1 MDSKKDIIKIEY
13 NDSLIAIIIPAD
25 YKNDG
30 GIDFFTPN
38 DFSQQLAYMKHPK
51 GHIIE
56 PHVHNVVVREVHYT
70 KETLIIRN
78 GSVRVDLYD
87 NNRDYLESR
96 ILGKGDIILL
106 NDGGHGFKALDD
118 LEMIEIKQGPY
129 AEIMTKPV
137 SLEFRKK
144 RSYIN
149 NYQGEHYGI

>member
-1 MDSKKDIIKIEY
+1 MDNKKDIIKIEY

-38 DFSQQLAYMKHPK
+38 DFSQQLAYMKHPR
-51 GHIIE
+51 GHIID

-87 NNRDYLESR
+87 NNRNYLESR
-96 ILGKGDIILL
+96 ILYKGDIILL

-129 AEIMTKPV
+129 AGDSDKTRFVGVSEEEIIYK
-137 SLEFRKK
+137 
-144 RSYIN
+144 
-149 NYQGEHYGI
+149 

>member
-1 MDSKKDIIKIEY
+1 MDNTNDIIKIEY
-13 NDSLIAIIIPAD
+13 NNLLIAIIIPAN
-25 YKNDG
+25 YKNNG

-78 GSVRVDLYD
+78 GSIRVDLYD
-87 NNRDYLESR
+87 NDRNYLESR
-96 ILGKGDIILL
+96 ILHKGDIILL
-106 NDGGHGFKALDD
+106 NDGGHGFKALED

-129 AEIMTKPV
+129 AGDNDKTRFLGISENEIVYK
-137 SLEFRKK
+137 
-144 RSYIN
+144 
-149 NYQGEHYGI
+149 

>member
-1 MDSKKDIIKIEY
+1 MDSKRNIIKIEY
-13 NDSLIAIIIPAD
+13 NDKLIAIIIPAD

-87 NNRDYLESR
+87 NDMNYLESR
-96 ILGKGDIILL
+96 ILSKGDIILL
-106 NDGGHGFKALDD
+106 NDGGHGFKALDN

-129 AEIMTKPV
+129 AGDNDKTRFI
-137 SLEFRKK
+137 
-144 RSYIN
+144 
-149 NYQGEHYGI
+149 GISEDNIIYK

>member
-87 NNRDYLESR
+87 NNRNYLESR

-129 AEIMTKPV
+129 AGDNDKTRFVGVSEEEILYK
-137 SLEFRKK
+137 
-144 RSYIN
+144 
-149 NYQGEHYGI
+149 